1 MISDSFKVENID
13 IKGIKLPFTIQIA
26 GSELGLQELTTYL
39 QSFLIETKAN
49 WMEKNF
55 DLIYKT
61 SFEND
66 SLLELQEFCNNLITK
81 EPNKIFK
88 SLNFSLISE
97 KLLVSLI
104 QSDNLQMNE
113 IQVWED
119 VLRWGLAQNPELPS
133 DPTNFS
139 KEDFNALKNSLQHCV
154 PHIRFYNLT
163 SEEFS
168 DEVLPYKK
176 ILPKELYEDLLKY
189 FLKPSIQ
196 SSKTSKPRITTEEIN
211 IDSID
216 FKIITIQ
223 HAELISKWID
233 RTEITDEIKNTYKF
247 KLLLRGSRDG
257 FTYKKFHEICDNQSR
272 TVTII
277 KVKVS
282 KEILGG
288 YNPIEWKSDD
298 SYGTTKDSFIFSF
311 KRCNDIKNY
320 ILSRIINEKVATLNS
335 FDRGPSF
342 GISDLVLDGVFGKCG
357 NFAYEKQISGTTDL
371 FSDLFSVEEYE
382 VFQITR

>member
-1 MISDSFKVENID
+1 
-13 IKGIKLPFTIQIA
+13 
-26 GSELGLQELTTYL
+26 
-39 QSFLIETKAN
+39 
-49 WMEKNF
+49 MEKNF

-61 SFEND
+61 SFENN

-97 KLLVSLI
+97 KLL
-104 QSDNLQMNE
+104 
-113 IQVWED
+113 
-119 VLRWGLAQNPELPS
+119 GLAQNQKLPS

-163 SEEFS
+163 SEEFA

-176 ILPKELYEDLLKY
+176 IISKELYEDLLKY

>member
-61 SFEND
+61 SFENN

-104 QSDNLQMNE
+104 Q
-113 IQVWED
+113 
-119 VLRWGLAQNPELPS
+119 
-133 DPTNFS
+133 
-139 KEDFNALKNSLQHCV
+139 K
-154 PHIRFYNLT
+154 
-163 SEEFS
+163 
-168 DEVLPYKK
+168 
-176 ILPKELYEDLLKY
+176 LYEDLLKY